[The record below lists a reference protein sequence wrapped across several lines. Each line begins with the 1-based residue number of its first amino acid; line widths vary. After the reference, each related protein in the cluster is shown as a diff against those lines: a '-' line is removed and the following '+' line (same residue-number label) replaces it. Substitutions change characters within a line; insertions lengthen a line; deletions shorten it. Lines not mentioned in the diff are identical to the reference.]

1 MAGLSAVIFLPD
13 DTGKTGLARPLL
25 LQNLMGAPLLS
36 WLVDSLAAGGVERF
50 FLVCRPACEAAARD
64 CFPEGKELVVAE
76 EGKAAA
82 LFSDFLAAAGDD
94 QTDVIVVTGPCVLL
108 PYDAEILALP
118 GAPEARNL
126 LCVKKT
132 VLQQALA
139 DKADLLPVLE
149 AEAAPYTDRDGAF
162 TIESL
167 AQLTDFQPL
176 LNRAHLYRLA
186 ETGVEI
192 WDFGNT
198 YIDPTVTVA
207 PGVTILP
214 GTILR
219 GKTTVAAGC
228 VLGPNTYV
236 EDSTFGAGTIVNSS
250 QVFRAELGE
259 GCHVGPFA
267 YVRAGTKAGNHVKI
281 GDFVEVRS
289 VTLGDNAKVAHL
301 SYVGDSEVGSG
312 ALIRGIEL
320 QTPEVGQKIVPADGS
335 ERRVEQ
341 LLELLAALEEKG
353 MLPGV
358 SGIDFSQDGV
368 ISMDYAQRFAV
379 KFAYGADFSYK
390 LAQLNKVIEQLE
402 AQGDMRD
409 GTIDMTNET
418 DGRINFI
425 PD

>member
-118 GAPEARNL
+118 GAPEASNL

-139 DKADLLPVLE
+139 DQADLLPVLE

-198 YIDPTVTVA
+198 YIDPTCSVA

-312 ALIRGIEL
+312 AQLGCGAITVNYDREKKYRTVIGENAFIGSNVNL
-320 QTPEVGQKIVPADGS
+320 VAPITVGKEAYVAAGSTITEDVPPLS
-335 ERRVEQ
+335 
-341 LLELLAALEEKG
+341 LAIARARQSHKREWAG
-353 MLPGV
+353 
-358 SGIDFSQDGV
+358 
-368 ISMDYAQRFAV
+368 
-379 KFAYGADFSYK
+379 KFK
-390 LAQLNKVIEQLE
+390 LKK
-402 AQGDMRD
+402 
-409 GTIDMTNET
+409 
-418 DGRINFI
+418 
-425 PD
+425 P

>member
-1 MAGLSAVIFLPD
+1 MLAVAGLSAVIFLPD

-118 GAPEARNL
+118 GAPEASNL

-139 DKADLLPVLE
+139 DQADLLPVLE

-236 EDSTFGAGTIVNSS
+236 ED
-250 QVFRAELGE
+250 
-259 GCHVGPFA
+259 
-267 YVRAGTKAGNHVKI
+267 
-281 GDFVEVRS
+281 
-289 VTLGDNAKVAHL
+289 
-301 SYVGDSEVGSG
+301 
-312 ALIRGIEL
+312 
-320 QTPEVGQKIVPADGS
+320 
-335 ERRVEQ
+335 
-341 LLELLAALEEKG
+341 
-353 MLPGV
+353 
-358 SGIDFSQDGV
+358 
-368 ISMDYAQRFAV
+368 
-379 KFAYGADFSYK
+379 
-390 LAQLNKVIEQLE
+390 
-402 AQGDMRD
+402 
-409 GTIDMTNET
+409 
-418 DGRINFI
+418 
-425 PD
+425 